1 MRLTSLADRAGI
13 RGGDYIVRVG
23 GKDVSNGDVKTFKK
37 VFQKAQKKGRIALSL
52 RRGDEIIA
60 TEAQLTEITEVQ
72 IDTIVAA
79 HMEAA
84 HQDTKVSSVDP

>member
-1 MRLTSLADRAGI
+1 MFKSGI
-13 RGGDYIVRVG
+13 RGGDYIVRVE
-23 GKDVSNGDVKTFKK
+23 GKDISDGNVKTFKK
-37 VFQKAQKKGRIALSL
+37 VFGKAQKKGRLALSV

-72 IDTIVAA
+72 IRAIIAA

-84 HQDTKVSSVDP
+84 HQDTKVSTIDP